1 MAKFQLFDA
10 SKEKDSPWFDWLTTH
25 ELTYDQAKM
34 LFDYGQEIGIEV
46 FFSVFDPVFVPWCEN
61 IGVKRYK
68 IACDFGDMDILEAIH
83 RTGKEVIVSIF
94 ESGFWWENNTA
105 LYCIPNY
112 PAEAHFSDD
121 TFDIFNGFSDH
132 TIGIDAAKIALARGA
147 QIIEKH
153 FILDRAIPA
162 PDAPWSMTPD
172 ELAELVRWEKVCRE
186 VIN

>member
-1 MAKFQLFDA
+1 
-10 SKEKDSPWFDWLTTH
+10 
-25 ELTYDQAKM
+25 M
-34 LFDYGQEIGIEV
+34 LFDYGQGIGIEV

-68 IACDFGDMDILEAIH
+68 IASTWKRDPTELNAVLE
-83 RTGKEVIVSIF
+83 TTKPVIVSIPN
-94 ESGFWWENNTA
+94 ETA
-105 LYCIPNY
+105 PSISPRQLWGLAEHSATWLYCPPGY
-112 PAEAHFSDD
+112 PQGKISMIEFHFPR
-121 TFDIFNGFSDH
+121 IGFSDH